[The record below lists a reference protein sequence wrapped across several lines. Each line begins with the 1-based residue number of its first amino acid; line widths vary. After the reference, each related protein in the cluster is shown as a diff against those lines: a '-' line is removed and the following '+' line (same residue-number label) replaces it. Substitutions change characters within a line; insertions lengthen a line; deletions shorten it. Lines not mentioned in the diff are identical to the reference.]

1 MKFSEQHK
9 KVPEKLL
16 TISPPELAVTVTTN
30 PVFAQ
35 ALFNIWTEA
44 LLKHLTPKLETV
56 TQYKKE
62 QKQEVYNPGSS
73 LTSIL
78 PLGAEAIN
86 FEAQCQDYNREE
98 LP

>member
-1 MKFSEQHK
+1 MKFFKQHK

-16 TISPPELAVTVTTN
+16 TISPPESAVTVTIN

-35 ALFNIWTEA
+35 ALFDIWTEA
-44 LLKHLTPKLETV
+44 LLKHLTPKLKTV

-73 LTSIL
+73 LISIL
-78 PLGAEAIN
+78 PLGAKATS
-86 FEAQCQDYNREE
+86 FEA
-98 LP
+98 